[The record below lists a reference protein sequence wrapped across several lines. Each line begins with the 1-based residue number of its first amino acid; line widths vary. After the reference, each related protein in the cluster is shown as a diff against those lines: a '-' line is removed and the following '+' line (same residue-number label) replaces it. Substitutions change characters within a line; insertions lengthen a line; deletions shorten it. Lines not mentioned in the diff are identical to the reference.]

1 MDRLTAAMVRLSLCW
16 PLAGF
21 VTGGAMV
28 VDRVTPG
35 DWRTWMAP
43 SHGHML
49 FVGWFLQF
57 VVGIAFWLLPRK
69 RTPQRPLGYNERLAM
84 LGAGALNSGLM
95 LRILS
100 EPFERVGK
108 VNAVTMTALF
118 VSAVFQIQAALI
130 FVKQLWP
137 RASVRQVRIRPQ
149 NAGPGEAAE
158 RSSRTN
164 GDQVGDW
171 GKGE

>member
-16 PLAGF
+16 LPAGF
-21 VTGGAMV
+21 VIGGAML

-43 SHGHML
+43 SHEHML
-49 FVGWFLQF
+49 FVGWSLQF

-69 RTPQRPLGYNERLAM
+69 RTPQRPLGYNECLAM
-84 LGAGALNSGLM
+84 PGAGALNSGLM

-108 VNAVTMTALF
+108 VNAVTRTAFF
-118 VSAVFQIQAALI
+118 VSAVLQIQAVLI
-130 FVKQLWP
+130 FVKQLWL
-137 RASVRQVRIRPQ
+137 RASSRQVRIRPQ
-149 NAGPGEAAE
+149 NAGPGAVTE
-158 RSSRTN
+158 RSTRTN
-164 GDQVGDW
+164 GDQVGGW